1 MESWFGWVL
10 RREWRREER
19 QREREE
25 ALERSRNERKRK
37 ARERG
42 REGEKERGH
51 CGLRLKR
58 SIQPFQYFCSS
69 LPSLFSQTSQSVPRF
84 SPFSIPFAGMPPSK
98 NDPNGSRFPR
108 VPPSYRR
115 FTSLGDQPPPPV
127 VSQAKVRGT
136 GRKRK
141 RKKNEARSIS
151 WKDLSTPF
159 LRETRI
165 FMGWIAIIIKFKRG
179 GLKTESCFS
188 KSVGIIYLAAMQF
201 RLERERDTI
210 SIHIPF
216 RAFAI
221 TPTVFTGKYS
231 FYFF

>member
-1 MESWFGWVL
+1 MSGDRPLAQCWHKPLHCINTGGGELVWLGFAARMET
-10 RREWRREER
+10 RRETE
-19 QREREE
+19 REREE

-58 SIQPFQYFCSS
+58 SIQPFRYFCSS

-127 VSQAKVRGT
+127 VSQAKVRGK

-141 RKKNEARSIS
+141 RKKKKKHVRSRRRIYRRRFS
-151 WKDLSTPF
+151 VKREF
-159 LRETRI
+159 LWD
-165 FMGWIAIIIKFKRG
+165 G
-179 GLKTESCFS
+179 S
-188 KSVGIIYLAAMQF
+188 
-201 RLERERDTI
+201 RL
-210 SIHIPF
+210 
-216 RAFAI
+216 
-221 TPTVFTGKYS
+221 
-231 FYFF
+231 